1 MQAAGRL
8 RILPAGYAHRTASIR
23 LRADLVRKQADIG
36 CCEVDGR
43 SALLGAIGI
52 IGKIGNICRLLVMPL
67 SSQTVPKQKSLMLN
81 GDVKDFKVVNVV
93 KVLNILNVIKDN
105 KSPAQ
110 AGI

>member
-1 MQAAGRL
+1 M
-8 RILPAGYAHRTASIR
+8 
-23 LRADLVRKQADIG
+23 RKQADIG

>member
-1 MQAAGRL
+1 
-8 RILPAGYAHRTASIR
+8 
-23 LRADLVRKQADIG
+23 
-36 CCEVDGR
+36 
-43 SALLGAIGI
+43 
-52 IGKIGNICRLLVMPL
+52 MPL